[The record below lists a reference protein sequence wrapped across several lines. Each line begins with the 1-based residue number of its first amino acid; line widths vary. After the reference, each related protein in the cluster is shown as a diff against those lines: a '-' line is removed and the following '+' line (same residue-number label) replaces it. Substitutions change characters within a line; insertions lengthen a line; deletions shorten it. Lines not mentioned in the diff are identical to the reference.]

1 MSKKE
6 KKPKYVAKP
15 EDRVSTKEAIIYGAA
30 DIFGGGQAAF
40 LSVIL
45 LAFFTD
51 IIGIEAA
58 IASTIITVSKLWDAI
73 SDTGM
78 GLISDNTRWS
88 KLGRR
93 RPYMIIGGILIPF
106 GLAFLFA
113 PIQGLGAE
121 SKIVWMVFAYIIYC
135 TISTV
140 SQVPF
145 MSMASDI
152 SMDYRERNKANTYK
166 LLFDIISGGLLYL
179 IPSLLWGM
187 VREGK
192 VSYMSFYYIIIF
204 GFGLF
209 FGIPLIVAGIMVKE
223 RAPFDRTIKVQFK
236 WKDYFAGLRVK
247 SYMHHIVMYV
257 AAFLTMDIVSALAI
271 YYTDYIGDFSGNIMG
286 TPAKVFPGAPGF
298 LGEIPMGSMLVI
310 MPMMVFAAVGIVIAY
325 VLKAKFSKQVA
336 YRTLLP
342 LYVIGAILLAIYDPR
357 WNMPY
362 LIPIFSGI
370 MGLGFAGA
378 QSMPWL
384 IFPDTVDVAELKL
397 GYRPTANM
405 SGVMTFARK
414 AATALGV
421 GMVGWVLTGAGYK
434 PPIQPD
440 NSIVGSEA
448 IFQPQPESVY
458 IAIRV
463 FLAVTVAVLLTIGF
477 IAAVRYKVTDKKLE
491 RIRYFVDKRNE
502 VGVEGFTEEEKAE
515 YDKLVKE
522 LC

>member
-1 MSKKE
+1 
-6 KKPKYVAKP
+6 
-15 EDRVSTKEAIIYGAA
+15 
-30 DIFGGGQAAF
+30 
-40 LSVIL
+40 
-45 LAFFTD
+45 
-51 IIGIEAA
+51 
-58 IASTIITVSKLWDAI
+58 
-73 SDTGM
+73 
-78 GLISDNTRWS
+78 
-88 KLGRR
+88 
-93 RPYMIIGGILIPF
+93 
-106 GLAFLFA
+106 
-113 PIQGLGAE
+113 
-121 SKIVWMVFAYIIYC
+121 
-135 TISTV
+135 
-140 SQVPF
+140 
-145 MSMASDI
+145 
-152 SMDYRERNKANTYK
+152 
-166 LLFDIISGGLLYL
+166 
-179 IPSLLWGM
+179 
-187 VREGK
+187 
-192 VSYMSFYYIIIF
+192 
-204 GFGLF
+204 
-209 FGIPLIVAGIMVKE
+209 
-223 RAPFDRTIKVQFK
+223 
-236 WKDYFAGLRVK
+236 
-247 SYMHHIVMYV
+247 
-257 AAFLTMDIVSALAI
+257 
-271 YYTDYIGDFSGNIMG
+271 
-286 TPAKVFPGAPGF
+286 
-298 LGEIPMGSMLVI
+298 
-310 MPMMVFAAVGIVIAY
+310 MMVFAAVGIVIAY

-414 AATALGV
+414 AATAFGV
-421 GMVGWVLTGAGYK
+421 GMVGWVLSGAGFVPSVK
-434 PPIQPD
+434 VPGQEEQFFAQPD
-440 NSIVGSEA
+440 
-448 IFQPQPESVY
+448 SVY